1 MENTSKK
8 QFTEWKKIELLIKI
22 WMIGLVMK
30 MIMRNLPI
38 EGIDSMLKI
47 INKEI
52 NIVKLAIKYLFKL

>member
-47 INKEI
+47 INKET
-52 NIVKLAIKYLFKL
+52 NIVKLAIKYLFK